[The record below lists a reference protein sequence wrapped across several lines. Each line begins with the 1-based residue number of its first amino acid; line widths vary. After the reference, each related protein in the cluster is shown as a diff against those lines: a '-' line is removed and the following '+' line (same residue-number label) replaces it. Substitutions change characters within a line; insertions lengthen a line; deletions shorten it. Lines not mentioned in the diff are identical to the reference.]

1 MSRVSENLYDG
12 AIADL
17 TITFTTDNPS
27 ITPNSTVTIADGD
40 NISAANTV
48 EAIVELTAKVNAIL
62 GALRTV
68 GVLKGT
74 GAAGATVAAVS
85 APTAIT
91 VTYTTDAPAITP
103 NATITIAD
111 GDAATVT
118 RAEYNELAEEF
129 EASFNSLRSKLIQA
143 GVFTA

>member
-12 AIADL
+12 TIADL
-17 TITFTTDNPS
+17 SVTFTTDNPS
-27 ITPNSTVTIADGD
+27 ITPDSAITIADGD

-48 EAIVELTAKVNAIL
+48 AAIVEIAAKVNAIL

-74 GAAGATVAAVS
+74 GAAGATVSPVS

-91 VTYTTDAPAITP
+91 ITFTTDNPSITP
-103 NATITIAD
+103 NAAFTIAD
-111 GDAATVT
+111 GDNISAANTV
-118 RAEYNELAEEF
+118 EGLVELA
-129 EASFNSLRSKLIQA
+129 AGINSLRTKLIQA
-143 GVFTA
+143 GVFSA

>member
-17 TITFTTDNPS
+17 SITFTTDNPS
-27 ITPNSTVTIADGD
+27 ITPDSAITIADGD

-48 EAIVELTAKVNAIL
+48 AAIVEICAKINVIL

-68 GVLKGT
+68 GVLKGV

-85 APTAIT
+85 APTALT
-91 VTYTTDAPAITP
+91 VAFTTDNPNITA
-103 NATITIAD
+103 NATLTIAD

-118 RAEYNELAEEF
+118 RAEYNELAVEV
-129 EASFNSLRSKLIQA
+129 ATSFNSLRSKLVQA